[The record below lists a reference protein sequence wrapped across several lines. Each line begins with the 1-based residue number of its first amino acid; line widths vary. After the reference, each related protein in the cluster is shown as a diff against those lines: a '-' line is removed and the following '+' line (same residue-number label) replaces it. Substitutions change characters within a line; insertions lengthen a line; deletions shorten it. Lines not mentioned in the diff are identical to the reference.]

1 MQSVLLNVLDGY
13 TVHPSG
19 WVICRSLDSAIA
31 AAFAAAQKH
40 PSPGPLFRV
49 EPSPRM
55 VDGRGK
61 VDSRPGSNHFTNL
74 VRSSSFLLF
83 LTCVAVEWEVVLYG
97 FVVGVG
103 GSCGGC

>member
-19 WVICRSLDSAIA
+19 WVICRSLNSAIA

-49 EPSPRM
+49 EPSSRM

-61 VDSRPGSNHFTNL
+61 VDSRPGLDYFTDL
-74 VRSSSFLLF
+74 VRSSPSCWSLDVCDGVGGCLVR
-83 LTCVAVEWEVVLYG
+83 LEL
-97 FVVGVG
+97 VGVG

>member
-1 MQSVLLNVLDGY
+1 MQSVLLNVLDRY

-40 PSPGPLFRV
+40 PSPGPYFRV

-55 VDGRGK
+55 VNGRGK
-61 VDSRPGSNHFTNL
+61 VDSRPGRGTL
-74 VRSSSFLLF
+74 QTLWRSSPS
-83 LTCVAVEWEVVLYG
+83 CWSVDVRWGWVVVLYG
-97 FVVGVG
+97 LVVGVG